1 MISRKPGLKAMKSV
15 RLLPLPKRLPWTARS
30 LTKWQGPESLGLL
43 TLGYGRG
50 PCTGGAG
57 HRCRPHHSP
66 AVWTEEAAW
75 PLSLDFLAYKM
86 VTASLGGCQD

>member
-50 PCTGGAG
+50 PSLGELGTGADPTTPQLCG
-57 HRCRPHHSP
+57 RKKRPGP
-66 AVWTEEAAW
+66 
-75 PLSLDFLAYKM
+75 SLDFLAYKM